1 MKDVQWGRKVRER
14 KRVRW
19 IVWWNC
25 VDCQER
31 RFVIGILISVH
42 IVVRLDVI
50 NISRICLYD
59 SIEKSL
65 EKLFR
70 NAYECRRERE
80 EAYVLKSHA
89 RPYPNICQYF

>member
-1 MKDVQWGRKVRER
+1 MD
-14 KRVRW
+14 
-19 IVWWNC
+19 C

-50 NISRICLYD
+50 NTSRICLYD

-65 EKLFR
+65 ENCLEMPMSVGEK
-70 NAYECRRERE
+70 ER
-80 EAYVLKSHA
+80 K
-89 RPYPNICQYF
+89 PMF